1 MKCSYSQ
8 VTNTDPQLTHCVKRN
23 KYLPIIQ
30 EVSVHREQ
38 YTEVTLAADDPDG
51 ILGALEVDTNL
62 KMRQKETIFQQ
73 HDHLFIDPLSP
84 KCNQIL
90 VSLYKKNNTL
100 LHAKV
105 TRMKEV
111 ISE

>member
-1 MKCSYSQ
+1 M
-8 VTNTDPQLTHCVKRN
+8 
-23 KYLPIIQ
+23 
-30 EVSVHREQ
+30 
-38 YTEVTLAADDPDG
+38 TLAADDPDG

-73 HDHLFIDPLSP
+73 HDRLFIDPLSP

-90 VSLYKKNNTL
+90 VSLYKKKKNNTL
-100 LHAKV
+100 LHATV

>member
-8 VTNTDPQLTHCVKRN
+8 VTNANPQLTHRVKRN

-51 ILGALEVDTNL
+51 VLGAFEVDTNL
-62 KMRQKETIFQQ
+62 KMRQKQTIFQQ

-100 LHAKV
+100 LHVTV